1 MCFMFTKNICQT
13 FTSKGRPIP
22 LLLLKVMSIAA
33 WQVKLYLT
41 WLFLQKLI
49 QMRSFFFEFLMA
61 DSCDFPYS
69 STTLIKCFEKLSAAS
84 CI

>member
-49 QMRSFFFEFLMA
+49 QMRSFFL
-61 DSCDFPYS
+61 
-69 STTLIKCFEKLSAAS
+69 
-84 CI
+84 

>member
-1 MCFMFTKNICQT
+1 F
-13 FTSKGRPIP
+13 P

-49 QMRSFFFEFLMA
+49 QMRFFFFFEFLMA
-61 DSCDFPYS
+61 DSGCAAAIALI
-69 STTLIKCFEKLSAAS
+69 ST
-84 CI
+84 